1 MEFIREHILLIVT
14 ILAFIL
20 FAIIGD
26 VVDKTKNQ
34 NNKEKEIL
42 KETTSDEIA
51 PNVETTE
58 IVENTNTN
66 DVKDKN
72 VNLDDLNK

>member
-20 FAIIGD
+20 FAIIGY
-26 VVDKTKNQ
+26 VVDKAKNQ

-51 PNVETTE
+51 PNVESTDNIESTS
-58 IVENTNTN
+58 IN

-72 VNLDDLNK
+72 INLDDLNK

>member
-20 FAIIGD
+20 FAIIGY
-26 VVDKTKNQ
+26 VVDKAKNQ

-51 PNVETTE
+51 PNVESTDNIKSTS
-58 IVENTNTN
+58 IN

-72 VNLDDLNK
+72 INLDDLNK

>member
-14 ILAFIL
+14 ILAFNL
-20 FAIIGD
+20 FAIIGY
-26 VVDKTKNQ
+26 VVDKAKNQ

-51 PNVETTE
+51 PNVETTDNIE
-58 IVENTNTN
+58 SASIN

-72 VNLDDLNK
+72 INLDDLNK

>member
-1 MEFIREHILLIVT
+1 MLIVT

-20 FAIIGD
+20 FAIIGY
-26 VVDKTKNQ
+26 VVDKAKNQ

-51 PNVETTE
+51 PNVETTDNIE
-58 IVENTNTN
+58 STSIN

-72 VNLDDLNK
+72 INLDDLNK

>member
-20 FAIIGD
+20 FAIIGY
-26 VVDKTKNQ
+26 VVDKAKNQ

-42 KETTSDEIA
+42 KETASDEIA
-51 PNVETTE
+51 PNVETTDN
-58 IVENTNTN
+58 IKSTSIN

-72 VNLDDLNK
+72 INLDDLNK

>member
-14 ILAFIL
+14 ILAFII
-20 FAIIGD
+20 FAVIGY

-34 NNKEKEIL
+34 NSKEKEIL

-51 PNVETTE
+51 PNVEVADN
-58 IVENTNTN
+58 IISNNN
-66 DVKDKN
+66 KKDKN
-72 VNLDDLNK
+72 IDLDSLNK

>member
-20 FAIIGD
+20 FAIIGY

>member
-20 FAIIGD
+20 FAIIGY

-42 KETTSDEIA
+42 KETSSDEIA
-51 PNVETTE
+51 PNVETTMN
-58 IVENTNTN
+58 IENTSTN
-66 DVKDKN
+66 NVKDN
-72 VNLDDLNK
+72 NINLDDLNK

>member
-20 FAIIGD
+20 FAIIGY

-51 PNVETTE
+51 PNVEVADN
-58 IVENTNTN
+58 IMINNN
-66 DVKDKN
+66 KKDKN
-72 VNLDDLNK
+72 IDLDSLNK

>member
-20 FAIIGD
+20 FAIIGY

-51 PNVETTE
+51 PNVETTDNIE
-58 IVENTNTN
+58 STSIN

-72 VNLDDLNK
+72 INLDDLNK

>member
-20 FAIIGD
+20 FAIIGY
-26 VVDKTKNQ
+26 VVDKAKNQ

-51 PNVETTE
+51 PNVETTDNIE
-58 IVENTNTN
+58 STSIN

-72 VNLDDLNK
+72 INLDDLNK